1 MKKICIFIVL
11 AFVLVVSPVYA
22 DDGLVVNPNPFP
34 VLINGVVTEVE
45 AFNINGY
52 TYLKLADMS
61 KAGLEVKF
69 NETLRRIE
77 ITSTSL
83 IPPMNTPR
91 EEGEKNMQEPE
102 VPLNKYGL
110 PDFTNYTGKKPAIER
125 EGRYYYFTYNG
136 VRYICAENYMRGA
149 SDNLFPSNYRFEQ
162 TIVNGKLS
170 GVIQFA
176 KKDRETRK
184 EIILIEEV
192 PYAKHVDIFIPYD
205 YLTNTILPLTQ
216 EAE

>member
-1 MKKICIFIVL
+1 MKKFCIFIVL

-77 ITSTSL
+77 IFSAQM

-110 PDFTNYTGKKPAIER
+110 PDFTGWTGSFPKAER
-125 EGRYYYFTYNG
+125 EGGYLFFTYKG
-136 VRYICAENYMRGA
+136 VRYLCLLE
-149 SDNLFPSNYRFEQ
+149 FPSTPRRIVPDNFRFRKPVINGRIGDI
-162 TIVNGKLS
+162 IVFEKENS
-170 GVIQFA
+170 
-176 KKDRETRK
+176 ETG
-184 EIILIEEV
+184 EWEILIDEV
-192 PYAKHVDIFIPYD
+192 PYSYMSAPFIPYD
-205 YLTNTILPLTQ
+205 YYLNTILPLTQ